1 MKETTTFCKE
11 MSENFNSLNELIEE
25 LKYPNLYLLKRKT
38 ETSIL
43 SELMIEI
50 NRCYNLTADRR
61 DEVTN

>member
-1 MKETTTFCKE
+1 